1 MPCCAHCSTRCSQ
14 PSPRCGAPAA
24 VYAAIRQL
32 NETRSGVTPPSRTIE
47 RIVSMASRGWPAAAY
62 ADRTRLKSSSLG
74 AAAERSSTRFP
85 SSGCTTRRI
94 QRSASRGLP
103 AREKAVTTCP

>member
-1 MPCCAHCSTRCSQ
+1 M
-14 PSPRCGAPAA
+14 
-24 VYAAIRQL
+24 RQL
-32 NETRSGVTPPSRTIE
+32 NDTRSGVTPLSRTIE

-62 ADRTRLKSSSLG
+62 AERTRLNSSSLG
-74 AAAERSSTRFP
+74 AAERSSTRFP

-94 QRSASRGLP
+94 QRSASRGRP